1 METEAPDTP
10 CEQKKVELPMRPRR
24 EPTFVAVDTEGLG
37 DNMFEFPTVAVAF
50 VAMDP
55 HGNVLHKWQTYM
67 PCEVT
72 EKTIEPRCYK
82 EFWNNP
88 AKCKPEIYADLQ
100 KKCKESP
107 YKELDEAWKAVSDEI
122 DRIYDMFPDNP
133 VVWVSDCPDYD
144 IGRIEAYLAY
154 YTRRGRSLRYDK
166 HGVRHPVEDCDSG
179 RDVLK
184 RLFPSKYQAYKES
197 VKATGAKH
205 THDCLDDALH
215 IGTEYIKYLQLVE
228 EIARQS
234 LTVDEWSNMWVHE
247 RGLQPPTQASVSL

>member
-1 METEAPDTP
+1 METQAPDTP
-10 CEQKKVELPMRPRR
+10 RADVETKLPQRPRR

-37 DNMFEFPTVAVAF
+37 DNMFEYPTVAVAF

-55 HGNVLHKWQTYM
+55 HGNVLYKWQTYM
-67 PCEVT
+67 PSEVT
-72 EKTIEPRCYK
+72 EKIIEPRCYM

-88 AKCKPEIYADLQ
+88 AKCNPEVYRDLQ

-107 YKELDEAWKAVSDEI
+107 YGEIDEAWKAVSDEI
-122 DRIYDMFPDNP
+122 DHIYDMFPDHP
-133 VVWVSDCPDYD
+133 VVWVSNCPDYD

-166 HGVRHPVEDCDSG
+166 HGVRHPVEDCGSG

-184 RLFPSKYQAYKES
+184 RLFPDKYKAYKES

-215 IGTEYIKYLQLVE
+215 IGTQYIKYMQLVE
-228 EIARQS
+228 DCAKQT
-234 LTVDEWSNMWVHE
+234 LTDAERAKMWIHE
-247 RGLQPPTQASVSL
+247 NGLVPPEGSVSL